1 MVGGKYVA
9 GSPGSL
15 LGTDNESMSSEIST
29 SERER
34 FDDVAETILLELET
48 VCLDEQ
54 NFSIQFFKMEIRSA
68 FDPSIE
74 FQFWIVLCV
83 MSLSH
88 PKLFKLHRHIPFL

>member
-15 LGTDNESMSSEIST
+15 LGTDNESLSSEIST

-54 NFSIQFFKMEIRSA
+54 NFSIQFFKMEIRSGMDN
-68 FDPSIE
+68 FTSQK
-74 FQFWIVLCV
+74 FRVKFLLLL
-83 MSLSH
+83 MST
-88 PKLFKLHRHIPFL
+88 LFFTQK